1 MTYTNKILVGFA
13 SGREIEFETNY
24 EVNEL
29 YLTVDN
35 QGFIGFSDLIFN
47 LADVSYM
54 MKVTESDKKDKE

>member
-1 MTYTNKILVGFA
+1 MEYMNKILVGFTN
-13 SGREIEFETNY
+13 GREIKFETDY

-29 YLTVDN
+29 YLIADN
-35 QGFIGFSDLIFN
+35 QGFIDQIDLIFN